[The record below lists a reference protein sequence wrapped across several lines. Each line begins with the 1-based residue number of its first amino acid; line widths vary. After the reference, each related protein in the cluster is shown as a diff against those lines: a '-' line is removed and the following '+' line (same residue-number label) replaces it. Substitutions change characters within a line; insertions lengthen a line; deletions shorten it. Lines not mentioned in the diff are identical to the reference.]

1 MAGVREELV
10 RAEAVRDAVAVEL
23 DGWTV
28 EVERHIMYAVV
39 ARRGPAKVEVAV
51 HDDFYAV
58 YGQVQAS
65 REGVTVT
72 LTLPTPSVPGGGR
85 FANSVPAMRWQV
97 RKAAE
102 AAVGAVGAAERALA
116 ELVGGAA

>member
-39 ARRGPAKVEVAV
+39 ARRGPAKVEVTV
-51 HDDFYAV
+51 HEDFYAV
-58 YGQVQAS
+58 HGQVQAS
-65 REGVTVT
+65 REGFTVT
-72 LTLPTPSVPGGGR
+72 LTLPTPSVPDEGR
-85 FANSVPAMRWQV
+85 FALTVPGMRWQV
-97 RKAAE
+97 RHVAKAAE
-102 AAVGAVGAAERALA
+102 AAVGVAELALA